1 MSTTK
6 LQVAEYVRDLSIQL
20 EFQAR
25 TVGLD
30 TTAYLL
36 EMVTADTSKLIDSER
51 EIRAHR
57 APLVERTRREL
68 ALYNRVLGT
77 SGFHP

>member
-1 MSTTK
+1 MSATR

-36 EMVTADTSKLIDSER
+36 EMVTADTSKVIDSDKET
-51 EIRAHR
+51 RAQR
-57 APLVERTRREL
+57 TPLVERTRREL

-77 SGFHP
+77 SGFHS

>member
-1 MSTTK
+1 
-6 LQVAEYVRDLSIQL
+6 LSIQL

-36 EMVTADTSKLIDSER
+36 EMVTADTSTVIDSKKEPC
-51 EIRAHR
+51 ALH
-57 APLVERTRREL
+57 APLLARARREL
-68 ALYNRVLGT
+68 ALYNRVLGI
-77 SGFHP
+77 SGYHA